1 MGTLSTK
8 QVRLGWRKPGRK
20 ELREWLTA
28 YLFLTPLLL
37 GLLIFVA
44 GPLLLSVYYT
54 FTHWDLV
61 APEPDWV
68 GLANWQY
75 LLQDARIGSVIWNTV
90 KFILMGTTSFLL
102 LSLFVALLLFRPY
115 KGIGVIR
122 ALFFLPY
129 VLSQLAVG
137 VAWRWMFNTESG
149 PIVNVF
155 RALNL
160 QSPDWLQDPRYAM
173 SAIAIMTTWQGLG
186 YGMTLYMSALQG
198 IPTQLLEAARVDGA
212 SGFRRF
218 FSITLPLISPTV
230 LFLTITSLIGAFQL
244 YDPVVAMTDSGA
256 NIGGAGGPND
266 STRTIVLYLYNQ
278 MFQYTERISGLGY
291 AATIAWMLAIIIF
304 IVTAIQWFFAKRWV
318 FYIGEQRERNNA

>member
-1 MGTLSTK
+1 MSTLHIPQHQRRK
-8 QVRLGWRKPGRK
+8 HKPGRR
-20 ELREWLTA
+20 EIREWVVA
-28 YLFLTPLLL
+28 YLFLTPLLI
-37 GLLIFVA
+37 GLVVFVA

-68 GLANWQY
+68 GFKNWQY
-75 LLQDARIGSVIWNTV
+75 LLHDARIGNVIWNTI
-90 KFILMGTTSFLL
+90 KFILMGTTSFLV
-102 LSLFVALLLFRPY
+102 LSLLVALLLFRPY

-137 VAWRWMFNTESG
+137 VAWRWMFNTQSG
-149 PIVNVF
+149 PIVLAFNAVG
-155 RALNL
+155 L

-173 SAIAIMTTWQGLG
+173 SAIAIMTTWQGIG

-198 IPTQLLEAARVDGA
+198 IPSQLLEAAKVDGA
-212 SGFRRF
+212 SSFRRF

-230 LFLTITSLIGAFQL
+230 LFLTITSFIGAFQL

-278 MFQYTERISGLGY
+278 MFQYSEHISGLGY

-304 IVTAIQWFFAKRWV
+304 IVTAIQWILAKRWV
-318 FYIGEQRERNNA
+318 FYLGEQR